1 MAFEVRF
8 KKSVLKDVASLA
20 KADQK
25 RLFDAIEGELATDP
39 YKGKALT
46 GEFKGLY
53 RWRVGNVRVVYEIEK
68 GSASL
73 LILRIGHRKDV
84 YR

>member
-1 MAFEVRF
+1 LAFEVRF

-25 RLFDAIEGELATDP
+25 RLFEAIGGELATDP

>member
-20 KADQK
+20 KTDRE
-25 RLFDAIEGELATDP
+25 RLLDAIERALAVDP

-53 RWRVGNVRVVYEIEK
+53 RRRVGNFRIVYQIEK
-68 GSASL
+68 TSSSL

>member
-1 MAFEVRF
+1 MAFEARF

-20 KADQK
+20 KADQE
-25 RLFDAIEGELATDP
+25 RLLNAIEGELATDP

-53 RWRVGNVRVVYEIEK
+53 RWRVGHFRIVYQIEK
-68 GSASL
+68 ASSSL